1 LTIVIVSKW
10 HVEFDGLCLFSVG
23 APLYT
28 FVRPGRG
35 APRRADISVGNLYE
49 WNMKEKRMKVAIV
62 GAGLIGHTIA
72 HMLRETGDYEVVA
85 FDRDAHALEKLAA
98 EGIPTERVD
107 SADSNAIRAAITGF
121 DALVNALPY
130 YLAVNVAAAA
140 KAAGVHYFDLTE
152 DVRATHAIRS
162 LADGATHAFMPQCGL
177 APGFIGIAA
186 HELANRFSELREVKM
201 RVGALPEFPTN
212 ALKYNLTWSVDGLI
226 NEYCQPCEA
235 IREARTQWVQ
245 PLEGLEHFSLDG
257 TEYEAFNTSGGL
269 GTLCETLSGRVES
282 LDYKSVRY
290 PGHRDLIKFLLEDLR
305 LSTDRDTLKS
315 IMRRAVPS
323 TSQDV
328 VLIFVTVTGMRDG
341 QLVQDVFT
349 RKIFAKTV
357 CGVPMSAIQIT
368 TAGAMCAVL
377 DLFRE
382 GKLPQQGFVRQEQV
396 SLRDFLANRFGQLY
410 EGATLESAAKVPA
423 TV

>member
-1 LTIVIVSKW
+1 
-10 HVEFDGLCLFSVG
+10 
-23 APLYT
+23 
-28 FVRPGRG
+28 
-35 APRRADISVGNLYE
+35 
-49 WNMKEKRMKVAIV
+49 MKVAIV
-62 GAGLIGHTIA
+62 GAGLIGQTIS

-85 FDRDAHALEKLAA
+85 FDRDPQALAKLAHADM
-98 EGIPTERVD
+98 PTARVD
-107 SADSNAIRAAITGF
+107 CADASAIRAAVQGF

-162 LADGATHAFMPQCGL
+162 LADGAMHAFMPQCGL
-177 APGFIGIAA
+177 APGFVGMAA
-186 HELANRFSELREVKM
+186 HELVDRFSEVRDVKM
-201 RVGALPEFPTN
+201 RVGALPQFPTN

-235 IREARTQWVQ
+235 IRDSRTQWVQ

-269 GTLCETLSGRVES
+269 GTLCETLAGRVET

-290 PGHRDLIKFLLEDLR
+290 PGHRDLMQFLLEDLR
-305 LSTDRDTLKS
+305 LSSDRDTLKS
-315 IMRRAVPS
+315 ILRRAVPS
-323 TSQDV
+323 TAQDV
-328 VLIFVTVTGMRDG
+328 VLIFVTVTGVRNG

-349 RKIFAKTV
+349 RKIFAKRV
-357 CGVPMSAIQIT
+357 CGLPMSAIQIT

-382 GKLPQQGFVRQEQV
+382 QQLPQSGFLRQEQV
-396 SLRDFLANRFGQLY
+396 PLRAFLANRFGQLY
-410 EGATLESAAKVPA
+410 EGASLDARV